1 MKRTKLCVVTTAWLF
16 GAIVSRTSS
25 ADASP
30 ESDARFKEAVAL
42 QKIGKLEDARQKYLQ
57 ALALERAPSILL
69 NLALLEEDANHPVE
83 ALTYLRGY
91 LAHPQA
97 KADKV
102 AKLKADMLPG
112 LVAQTAHAEIHAQPG
127 APVSIDGKEIGNA
140 PLKDAV
146 DLMPGKH
153 TFGAGTQSKELSL
166 SAGETKI
173 VDITPPAATP
183 APPATTVAP
192 PVSTAPSPGVDIAP
206 PPTQPVTPRP
216 ADESSNTKWIVSGS
230 LVGAGVVAAGIG
242 IGFTAAAASAKSDLT
257 AKQNALGPG
266 ACPNGS
272 TTGQCGAVRTAADDV
287 SSKNTASVVS
297 YLIGGALVAG
307 GIGTFLF
314 WPSKDKSSSAWFA
327 PYMDRVGAGGAFG
340 ASF

>member
-1 MKRTKLCVVTTAWLF
+1 MKRTPSCLLATALLF
-16 GAIVSRTSS
+16 GAIANS

-42 QKIGKLEDARQKYLQ
+42 QKIGKLEEARQKYLQ

-112 LVAQTAHAEIHAQPG
+112 LVALTAHAEIRAQPG
-127 APVSIDGKEIGNA
+127 APVTIDGKEIGNA
-140 PLKDAV
+140 PLKESI

-153 TFGAGTQSKELSL
+153 TFGAGAQSKELNL

-173 VDITPPAATP
+173 VDMTPPSA
-183 APPATTVAP
+183 TVAP
-192 PVSTAPSPGVDIAP
+192 PPTTVTPPASSAPGPGVDIAP
-206 PPTQPVTPRP
+206 PPPTQPVTSRP
-216 ADESSNTKWIVSGS
+216 PDDSSNTKWIVSGS

-272 TTGQCGAVRTAADDV
+272 TAGQCGAVRTAADDV
-287 SSKNTASVVS
+287 SSKNTASAVS
-297 YLIGGALVAG
+297 YVIGGALIAG

-327 PYMDRVGAGGAFG
+327 PYMDRAGAGGAFG